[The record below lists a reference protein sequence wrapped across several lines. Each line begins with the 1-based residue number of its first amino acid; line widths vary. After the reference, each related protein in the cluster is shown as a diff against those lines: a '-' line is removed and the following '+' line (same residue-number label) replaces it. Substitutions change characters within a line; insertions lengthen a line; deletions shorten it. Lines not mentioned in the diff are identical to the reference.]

1 MIRTTSLAVLMAAI
15 ALPVQAVE
23 GELKL
28 NGYFAGSL
36 RKLETH
42 FEPQEDSWEGT
53 NNASRVRLTGF
64 VKNDYARVFGVFDRG
79 LRNDKAGI
87 EQIRQVYGGLD
98 TAYGTLIGGKTAS
111 EYRLSGERLDPFY
124 DTSAVGFNGLANS
137 EGASYGLSNL
147 TNGFSRNMISY
158 STPALF
164 GAVRLNGG
172 AFLNDKAAP
181 NDQEDYTGGGSVT
194 LPGGLGEGSSLTLG
208 AQYLKIKNPA
218 AFVVNN
224 MTRNEL
230 LGVAGSPGVSESY
243 RTYAAYTAP
252 KFSLAASYEN
262 IDVKAEPD
270 PRKYYFAAGTYAIT
284 DSIRFAASYGYL
296 DFQAG
301 SPALSGD
308 GFSVGFFR
316 KVNDSVNSYLAM
328 RRVDL
333 DSRGSSTSIAVGL
346 SVDFDIKLYPFELF
360 GGGGDEAVEE

>member
-1 MIRTTSLAVLMAAI
+1 MMRSTSLAVVLAAI
-15 ALPVQAVE
+15 ALPAHAIE
-23 GELKL
+23 AELKL

-42 FEPQEDSWEGT
+42 FEPQEDQWEGT

-124 DTSAVGFNGLANS
+124 DTSVVGFNGLANT
-137 EGASYGLSNL
+137 EGGSYGLSNL

-164 GAVRLNGG
+164 GIVRLNGG
-172 AFLNDKAAP
+172 AFLNDKPAP
-181 NDQEDYTGGGSVT
+181 NNQEDYTGGGSVT
-194 LPGGLGEGSSLTLG
+194 LPGGLGEGSSVTVG

-218 AFVVNN
+218 AFAVNN
-224 MTRNEL
+224 LTRDEL
-230 LGVAGSPGVSESY
+230 LGVGGSPGVSDSY
-243 RTYAAYTAP
+243 RAYAAYTAP

-262 IDVKAEPD
+262 VDVKAEPD
-270 PRKYYFAAGTYAIT
+270 PRKYYYAAGTYAIT
-284 DSIRFAASYGYL
+284 DTIRFAASYGYL
-296 DFQAG
+296 DFKTG

-316 KVNDSVNSYLAM
+316 KANEHVNSYIAM

-333 DSRGSSTSIAVGL
+333 DSAGSSTSIAVGM
-346 SVDFDIKLYPFELF
+346 SIDFDIKLYPFELF
-360 GGGGDEAVEE
+360 GGGDEAVEE